1 MRITKARIGLRQVQ
15 LALGA
20 FLVISAALSAR
31 AQGINPG
38 SRTVTTGSGTN
49 TIQGRV
55 LFPPGQGSGTRVKVS
70 LEGINS
76 FSSQSTATDQ
86 DGVFRFQGISA
97 GSYSVVVDAG
107 SQFEK
112 AREPITIDPEASG
125 RVAQV
130 VVELHFKVDAS
141 NPAFAGVPQ
150 NALNLYGKGTAAA
163 QKGDNKAAAEFF
175 SQAVAAYPSFALAV
189 NDLGYQYMKLN
200 QLDKA
205 GEAYEALVKL
215 KPNDATAHLNLG
227 IVLFNKKKFDEAETH
242 LRKALEL
249 KSAGPMGHY
258 YLGLTLVGL
267 KRYNDALPEFEAT
280 ITNGG
285 ENLALAHKY
294 LGGLYMSTHK
304 NKEAADELEKY
315 LKLDPKAPDA
325 DRIKGTIKDLRNKP

>member
-1 MRITKARIGLRQVQ
+1 MRTTKSRIGLRHLQPV
-15 LALGA
+15 LVA
-20 FLVISAALSAR
+20 FVVISTSLAVR

-38 SRTVTTGSGTN
+38 SRTVTTGTGTN

-55 LFPPGQGSGTRVKVS
+55 LFPPGQGSGMRVKVN
-70 LEGINS
+70 LEGVSS
-76 FSSQSTATDQ
+76 FGSQSTATDQ
-86 DGVFRFQGISA
+86 DGTFRFQGISA
-97 GSYSVVVDAG
+97 GSYTVVVDAG

-112 AREPITIDPEASG
+112 AREPITIDPEANA

-130 VVELHFKVDAS
+130 VVELHFKVDAA

-150 NALNLYGKGTAAA
+150 NALNLYSKGTAAA

-175 SQAVAAYPSFALAV
+175 SQAVAAYPSFALALS
-189 NDLGYQYMKLN
+189 DLGYQYMKLN

-205 GEAYEALVKL
+205 GEAYEALIKL
-215 KPNDATAHLNLG
+215 KPNDATAQLNLG
-227 IVLFNKKKFDEAETH
+227 IVLFNKKKFEEAETH

-249 KSAGPMGHY
+249 SHSGPMGHY
-258 YLGLTLVGL
+258 YLGLTLISL
-267 KRYNDALPEFEAT
+267 KRYNEALPEFEAT
-280 ITNGG
+280 VANGG

-325 DRIKGTIKDLRNKP
+325 DRIKGTIKDLRNKQ

>member
-15 LALGA
+15 LALSA

-150 NALNLYGKGTAAA
+150 NAW
-163 QKGDNKAAAEFF
+163 
-175 SQAVAAYPSFALAV
+175 PALRTV
-189 NDLGYQYMKLN
+189 RMIISL
-200 QLDKA
+200 
-205 GEAYEALVKL
+205 
-215 KPNDATAHLNLG
+215 TS
-227 IVLFNKKKFDEAETH
+227 T
-242 LRKALEL
+242 
-249 KSAGPMGHY
+249 SAGWSI
-258 YLGLTLVGL
+258 
-267 KRYNDALPEFEAT
+267 A
-280 ITNGG
+280 
-285 ENLALAHKY
+285 
-294 LGGLYMSTHK
+294 
-304 NKEAADELEKY
+304 
-315 LKLDPKAPDA
+315 
-325 DRIKGTIKDLRNKP
+325 